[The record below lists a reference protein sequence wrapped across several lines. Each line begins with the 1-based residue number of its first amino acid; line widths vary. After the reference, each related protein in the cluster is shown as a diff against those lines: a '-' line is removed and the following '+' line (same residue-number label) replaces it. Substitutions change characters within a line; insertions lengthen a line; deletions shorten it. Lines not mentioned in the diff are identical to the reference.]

1 MIVGSRMSNNYQM
14 HSDATIIPIGVI
26 TSKNVYLI
34 DPTQSYPSLPL
45 PTYLLLTQPSQR
57 GPARSKA
64 WFLCCLPPNCRP
76 ELRVVTVWYVSW
88 LLWGA
93 LYGYFHLSIFL
104 YCLSIY
110 LSISIYI
117 YLSIYLINLSIYLFI
132 YLLIL
137 LQVWKRSYSSR
148 LPQIMN
154 LTTSKTQQFC

>member
-110 LSISIYI
+110 LSIYLYIYI
-117 YLSIYLINLSIYLFI
+117 FIQYVIYIWHTYIYRCIHISDI
-132 YLLIL
+132 YTCTHAQDIPGQVVHHELL
-137 LQVWKRSYSSR
+137 
-148 LPQIMN
+148 
-154 LTTSKTQQFC
+154 